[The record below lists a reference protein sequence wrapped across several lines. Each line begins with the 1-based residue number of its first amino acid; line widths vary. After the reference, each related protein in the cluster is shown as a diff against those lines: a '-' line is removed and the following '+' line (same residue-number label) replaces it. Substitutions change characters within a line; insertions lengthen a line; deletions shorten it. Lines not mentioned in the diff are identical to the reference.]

1 MTARIATEISD
12 YGARLSVGKDP
23 DRQWSTHFVAV
34 LYRISG
40 KQLTGHGDSPL
51 LALDDL
57 DTKLASQEF
66 GA

>member
-23 DRQWSTHFVAV
+23 DRQWSTHYVAI
-34 LYRISG
+34 LYRVSG
-40 KQLTGHGDSPL
+40 KQLTGRGDSPL

-57 DTKLASQEF
+57 DTLLATES
-66 GA
+66 